1 MNALRALRVYAL
13 LEGSSLL
20 VLCLI
25 AMPLKHVFGLPLAVR
40 VVGSVHGLLFLLFL
54 LALYRAHSERAW
66 STRQALW
73 ALGSAFVP
81 GGAFWLDRRLREQL
95 RSP

>member
-25 AMPLKHVFGLPLAVR
+25 AIPLKHWFGMPLAVR
-40 VVGSVHGLLFLLFL
+40 IVGSVHGLLFLLFV
-54 LALYRAHSERAW
+54 LALYRTQSERAW
-66 STRQALW
+66 STRQSLLAL
-73 ALGSAFVP
+73 ATAFVP

-95 RSP
+95 RSS